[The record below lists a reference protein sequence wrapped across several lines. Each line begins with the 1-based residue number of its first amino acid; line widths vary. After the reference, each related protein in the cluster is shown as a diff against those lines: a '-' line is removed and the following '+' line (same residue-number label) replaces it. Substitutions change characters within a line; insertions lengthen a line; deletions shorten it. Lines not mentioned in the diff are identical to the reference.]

1 VSPHLLQLQKRQTA
15 AAASGDAQAAVC
27 IEAEI
32 AAYHARSGDID
43 AARAQLARLRA
54 RYGDGSHVRILA
66 WICFA
71 EGVLGQFDTLSGHCR
86 ERLQRARAFAT
97 AIRDQRLQALSA
109 AWLGYDA
116 FNHHDHAAMAGY
128 LQEADRLNTDNDP
141 TVAFRIQ
148 SVISAAR
155 VASRSLDLS
164 AEDFRTNH
172 AKVVSLGD
180 RTGLAALILN
190 RAAMMAAWLRVD
202 NAITRH
208 SVDVGLAR
216 FTELEI
222 RTALYYKKLV
232 GISSFVSFAHLWLAW
247 TRMIQGDF
255 EGAASL
261 IEANLDESR
270 ARGLQRMYASVKS
283 DLARCYLEL
292 GRLSE
297 AQSVASTIVPDDEDE
312 MDHDDRAVL
321 HCNLSCVHL
330 ASGRPDEAASADKE
344 ARASYQKYMLECEDL
359 LGTIDLISR
368 GLINTY
374 ECHA

>member
-43 AARAQLARLRA
+43 AARAQLAGLRA

-116 FNHHDHAAMAGY
+116 FNHHDHAAMARY

-148 SVISAAR
+148 SVISAAW
-155 VASRSLDLS
+155 S
-164 AEDFRTNH
+164 
-172 AKVVSLGD
+172 
-180 RTGLAALILN
+180 
-190 RAAMMAAWLRVD
+190 W
-202 NAITRH
+202 
-208 SVDVGLAR
+208 
-216 FTELEI
+216 
-222 RTALYYKKLV
+222 
-232 GISSFVSFAHLWLAW
+232 
-247 TRMIQGDF
+247 
-255 EGAASL
+255 
-261 IEANLDESR
+261 
-270 ARGLQRMYASVKS
+270 
-283 DLARCYLEL
+283 
-292 GRLSE
+292 
-297 AQSVASTIVPDDEDE
+297 
-312 MDHDDRAVL
+312 
-321 HCNLSCVHL
+321 
-330 ASGRPDEAASADKE
+330 
-344 ARASYQKYMLECEDL
+344 
-359 LGTIDLISR
+359 
-368 GLINTY
+368 
-374 ECHA
+374 